1 MQSENLKPCPFCGGE
16 AERVDIEDGEN
27 AGGSFVHCTVC
38 DASGNIEFEFKENFI
53 SNWNRRVEAALSAAE
68 PVSSRNDE
76 AGYVEFLNE
85 DVPYIVRDIQGAVAI
100 LMDLETRNVIGYRV
114 YDPDSVFAPPAPS
127 LAVKASPEALEQF
140 TAYFVKN
147 YPGPDTIIFDP
158 KWHAPKIFR
167 AAVSALSA
175 QVQDVEDSP
184 ATKAIAA
191 ERARQIEVEA
201 WTPEHDDAHAKGELL
216 LAAKAYF
223 AHATDR
229 ALSIPDG
236 ERAGIPF
243 VWPWDKKWWKPKTPR
258 KDLIRAGAL
267 ALAEIERIKR
277 LYHVRAEHR
286 YIDAEAHYRL
296 IVAEL
301 ERLDSA
307 AAPAKQEA

>member
-1 MQSENLKPCPFCGGE
+1 MQSEESNTLVKLAKAVIEHAPEGGD
-16 AERVDIEDGEN
+16 AFWDIKFSD
-27 AGGSFVHCTVC
+27 
-38 DASGNIEFEFKENFI
+38 I
-53 SNWNRRVEAALSAAE
+53 EAALSAAE
-68 PVSSRNDE
+68 PVGSQWRHKGWTGGQWQNCPDGANDRKFADAE
-76 AGYVEFLNE
+76 YRPVYALPTAPVDLRSLE
-85 DVPYIVRDIQGAVAI
+85 DHVLADFTHLTENQSLSGLYLVKRIKER
-100 LMDLETRNVIGYRV
+100 
-114 YDPDSVFAPPAPS
+114 FAS
-127 LAVKASPEALEQF
+127 F
-140 TAYFVKN
+140 
-147 YPGPDTIIFDP
+147 
-158 KWHAPKIFR
+158 
-167 AAVSALSA
+167 ALSA
-175 QVQDVEDSP
+175 QVQNVADSP
-184 ATKAIAA
+184 AIKAIAA
-191 ERARQIEVEA
+191 ERARQIEVEG

-229 ALSIPDG
+229 ALSLPDG

-286 YIDAEAHYRL
+286 CIDAEAHYRL

-307 AAPAKQEA
+307 AAPAKQEG

>member
-1 MQSENLKPCPFCGGE
+1 MVTDEMVEKASVSMCLKGGFDPFE
-16 AERVDIEDGEN
+16 AMPNDGPRWKYYVDGARAALE
-27 AGGSFVHCTVC
+27 S
-38 DASGNIEFEFKENFI
+38 
-53 SNWNRRVEAALSAAE
+53 ALSAAE
-68 PVSSRNDE
+68 TEKP
-76 AGYVEFLNE
+76 AAE
-85 DVPYIVRDIQGAVAI
+85 DYRHPEWIWYCESTKGPMVTFGRWAKNPQQKRYKLADIQPTEH
-100 LMDLETRNVIGYRV
+100 DH
-114 YDPDSVFAPPAPS
+114 PAPS
-127 LAVKASPEALEQF
+127 VVVKASPEALEQF

-147 YPGPDTIIFDP
+147 YPGPDTVIFDP

-167 AAVSALSA
+167 AAIAALSA
-175 QVQDVEDSP
+175 QVQDVADSP
-184 ATKAIAA
+184 SIKAIAA
-191 ERARQIEVEA
+191 ERARQIEVEG

-229 ALSIPDG
+229 ALSLPDG

-243 VWPWDKKWWKPKTPR
+243 AWPWDKKWWKPKTPR

-307 AAPAKQEA
+307 AAPAKQEDGHD